1 MAQPSTLTP
10 TGRTA
15 SDGGV
20 VFLFQMHPAAPAHIE
35 AGEHRLR
42 CVSSGYLTGGRSCPS
57 TIPARV
63 VATAW
68 ERQRARGDAPEQ
80 GMFRF
85 AWQGELW
92 LAFAQAGEIRG
103 VYCPVHLAERDAR
116 DGMAPAA

>member
-1 MAQPSTLTP
+1 MSQLSTLSP
-10 TGRTA
+10 TDPVAR
-15 SDGGV
+15 DGGV
-20 VFLFQMHPAAPAHIE
+20 VLQMRPLPPAHIE
-35 AGEHRLR
+35 AGERCLR
-42 CVSSGYLTGGRSCPS
+42 CVSSGYLSGGCSCPS

-68 ERQRARGDAPEQ
+68 QRQRARGEAPEE

-92 LAFAQAGEIRG
+92 LAFAQDGEIRG

-116 DGMAPAA
+116 DGMLPAA